1 MRRNAAGFLVSCFD
15 AVRCSSCGLCRDV
28 CPSVHVNGP
37 RDVLGSL
44 GSCGLCHAVDPKT
57 RRDAQ
62 SGGATGAI
70 VKYLLETSRIDGA
83 VLTRFNP
90 ATGYAESFLAT
101 TADEVDSASGSCYSQ
116 SSVVDVALKNRTV
129 RLAIVALGC
138 QSRALARLV
147 EKGMF
152 AVRPLI
158 IGLACEMNYS
168 ADYISALIARSGIRA
183 SAVQTFLFRDKS
195 DGGWPGNVLVSDGR
209 CSVHVPSRERLRL
222 KKIYEAPSCLA
233 CSDKM
238 NVASDL
244 VICDPWG
251 FDSSIRQAW
260 NNIVIARTAAG
271 EEILAHAI
279 AVKVLEASPV
289 PREDVLKGQGI
300 IGAEKD
306 PLDVKARLDFALAV
320 MKSTDK
326 SEIAALR
333 AERLRA
339 LFASDRWKRDRA
351 FSTRHNLKIL
361 AYGFGLEDNFGGPSV
376 VHGLSA
382 AVARLYPDSELVVYQ
397 PKSVDPV
404 SVSDLSVPV
413 KEFPYRRHPVKFYR
427 DWLLLKLFG
436 RRSRSKACAAFWD
449 DFNAADAV
457 AYIYPICFCAKIKTD
472 VGVSTRRGAL
482 AALLKV
488 FGIGLLARL
497 SGKLSVKTTASFGPM
512 ENAGNAF
519 LARLACRFAF
529 TRVVARENECRR
541 EMREVAHV
549 TREIPVAPDLANCW
563 RSEDAV
569 RSPDVLGVSVSYQSE
584 RQCARLS
591 VDYVALMR
599 GLIEHA
605 SSALGCRI
613 LILPNQFKKSG
624 RDDAEVARAIMDALP
639 PGVDVRCFDARHFS
653 PSALHDAIAGCAAM
667 VTCRYHSCVA
677 AFASG
682 VPQLVLGWHCKYLDL
697 CAWYD
702 ATGYVVSQEDF
713 RLDRLCAKLDEIWR
727 NRAALGEAIAGRRPE
742 VERAVLSSVRH
753 VFGEAAVKKG
763 PRVSVVVP
771 VYNVEKYLRRSLD
784 SIRAQTLKDIEVI
797 CVDDGSTDGSPAI
810 LEEYAAK
817 DSRIKVIRQAN
828 AGAGAARNAGLAAAK
843 GEYLFFFDPDDSCDG
858 RMLEVLYARAR
869 KKKADVVVMGKKIVD
884 AETGATI
891 KDVPLPRRMAWF
903 MRQPFPPRKIADR
916 LFSFAKAVPWDKLF
930 RRAFVEENGLRFQCL
945 PRSNDVYFVDMA
957 LALAKRIALVRK
969 GRYFYSHRRAGGL
982 TFGKDTW
989 PTATVEAYA
998 EIERSLRARDLWDV
1012 FRLPLA
1018 EVFFRLVVAQ
1028 LSSYHDEAAFGEFY
1042 RGARERLRSYS
1053 QFIALAPRSDMPP
1066 RQRDYARMLLE
1077 NSSPDVLWRELE
1089 RVRRQKAARPSQAR
1103 RT

>member
-1 MRRNAAGFLVSCFD
+1 MRRNEAGFLVSHFD
-15 AVRCSSCGLCRDV
+15 AARCSSCGLCRDV
-28 CPSVHVNGP
+28 CPSVRVNEP
-37 RDVLGSL
+37 RDLLGSL
-44 GSCGLCHAVDPKT
+44 GSCGLCHATDSKT
-57 RRDAQ
+57 RRGAQ

-70 VKYLLETSRIDGA
+70 VKFLLETSRIDGA

-90 ATGYAESFLAT
+90 ATGHAEAFLAT
-101 TADEVDSASGSCYSQ
+101 VADEVDSASGSCYSQ
-116 SSVVDVALKNRTV
+116 SSVVEVALKNRTA

-138 QSRALARLV
+138 QSRALARLI

-158 IGLACEMNYS
+158 VGLACEMNYS

-183 SAVQTFLFRDKS
+183 SAVRTFKFRDKS
-195 DGGWPGNVLVSDGR
+195 DGGWPGNVLVSDGLR
-209 CSVHVPSRERLRL
+209 SVHVPSRERLRL
-222 KKIYEAPSCLA
+222 KKVYEAPSCLS
-233 CSDKM
+233 CGDKM

-251 FDSSIRQAW
+251 FDNSTRQAW

-279 AVKVLEASPV
+279 AAKVLESSPV
-289 PREDVLKGQGI
+289 PQEAVLKGQGI
-300 IGAEKD
+300 VGTEKD
-306 PLDVKARLDFALAV
+306 PVDVKARLDFALAV
-320 MKSTDK
+320 MKSADK
-326 SEIAALR
+326 SGIAVLR

-339 LFASDRWKRDRA
+339 LFAFDRWKRDRA
-351 FSTRHNLKIL
+351 FSTRRNLKVL
-361 AYGFGLEDNFGGPSV
+361 AYGFGLEGNFGGPSL

-382 AVARLYPDSELVVYQ
+382 ALARLYPASELVVYQ
-397 PKSVDPV
+397 PKAVDPV
-404 SVSDLSVPV
+404 SVSDLSIPV
-413 KEFPYRRHPVKFYR
+413 KEFPYRKHPVKFYR
-427 DWLLLKLFG
+427 DWLLLKLLG

-457 AYIYPICFCAKIKTD
+457 AYIYPICFCSKIKTE
-472 VGVSTRRGAL
+472 VGVSTRRGAMS
-482 AALLKV
+482 ALFKV
-488 FGIGLLARL
+488 FAIGLLARL

-529 TRVVARENECRR
+529 TRVVARESECQR

-549 TREIPVAPDLANCW
+549 AREIPVAPDIANCW
-563 RSEDAV
+563 HSEDVV

-584 RQCARLS
+584 RQCSRLS

-613 LILPNQFKKSG
+613 LIMPNQFKKSG
-624 RDDAEVARAIMDALP
+624 RDDAEVAREIMDALP
-639 PGVDVRCFDARHFS
+639 PGVDVQCFDARHSS
-653 PSALHDAIAGCAAM
+653 PGALHDAIAGCAAM

-697 CAWYD
+697 CEWYG
-702 ATGYVVSQEDF
+702 AAGCVVSQEDI
-713 RLDRLCAKLDEIWR
+713 RLDRLCTKLDEIWK
-727 NRAALGEAIAGRRPE
+727 NRAALGEAIVARRPQ
-742 VERAVLSSVRH
+742 VESAVLSSVRH
-753 VFGEAAVKKG
+753 VFEEAAVKKE

-784 SIRAQTLKDIEVI
+784 SILAQTLGDIEVV

-817 DSRIKVIRQAN
+817 DPRIRVLRQAN

-843 GEYLFFFDPDDSCDG
+843 GEYLFFFDPDDSCDV

-869 KKKADVVVMGKKIVD
+869 RKRADVVVMGQKVVD

-891 KDVPLPRRMAWF
+891 KDITLPRRMAWL
-903 MRQPFPPRKIADR
+903 MHQPFSPLKIADR

-930 RRAFVEENGLRFQCL
+930 RRAFVEENQLRFMAL

-969 GRYFYSHRRAGGL
+969 GYYRYSRRRGGSL
-982 TFGKDTW
+982 TFSKD
-989 PTATVEAYA
+989 
-998 EIERSLRARDLWDV
+998 RH
-1012 FRLPLA
+1012 PLA
-1018 EVFFRLVVAQ
+1018 TIQAYDAIEAALKEHGLWESFRASFAEVYFQLAVHN
-1028 LSSYHDEAAFGEFY
+1028 LSSFREEANFRTVYGLM
-1042 RGARERLRSYS
+1042 RERLLGYAEGQNFEANPRIPRGVVRRGGMLLAE
-1053 QFIALAPRSDMPP
+1053 QTPDALWKDLEVV
-1066 RQRDYARMLLE
+1066 RQRVKEGESA
-1077 NSSPDVLWRELE
+1077 
-1089 RVRRQKAARPSQAR
+1089 K
-1103 RT
+1103 